1 MDDQCLS
8 CPDGQTNVDG
18 QCASCPHGQGITN
31 GVCDICPEGQIITNG
46 QCESCPNG
54 QIFTVTPLI
63 GPSDV
68 GGQCPS
74 PTYKYTEAGV
84 ENCCCDNGCCW
95 SDCGFSTPPVDC
107 IQGIPD
113 SVWIYSQ
120 ELGFSKAF
128 TRQCISCPEGQA
140 NVNGACADCPD
151 DQIIVDGQCESCP
164 NGQIVVNGACQGNVV
179 FLFFYFFAMWNYIN
193 KVSLVMK
200 YLWNWTF
207 SVIYF
212 LNKCT

>member
-18 QCASCPHGQGITN
+18 QCASCPHGQGIIN
-31 GVCDICPEGQIITNG
+31 GTCDICPEGQIIANG
-46 QCESCPNG
+46 RCESCPNG
-54 QIFTVTPLI
+54 QIFKETPMK

-74 PTYKYTEAGV
+74 PTYKYTEGGV
-84 ENCCCDNGCCW
+84 DNCCCDNGCCW
-95 SDCGFSTPPVDC
+95 SKCGFSTPPVDC

-113 SVWIYSQ
+113 SLWIYSQ

-151 DQIIVDGQCESCP
+151 DQIVVDGQCESCP
-164 NGQIVVNGACQGNVV
+164 NGQIVVDGVCQGNVL
-179 FLFFYFFAMWNYIN
+179 FLLFQ
-193 KVSLVMK
+193 
-200 YLWNWTF
+200 
-207 SVIYF
+207 
-212 LNKCT
+212 